1 MTESPIHTRIC
12 DMLGIEHP
20 IFAFSHSVDVV
31 VAVTLA
37 GGFGVWGGTRH
48 LPEEIDEALTE
59 IRERIG
65 ARPFGIDLVIPKGMP
80 EHNNREEIEAQL
92 PDAHRAFVDHLFEKY
107 QVPRDGLPG
116 ARSRFVRSEDTARRQ
131 AEVVLKSDVDLFAM
145 GIGSPEEFVTEAK
158 RRGKR
163 VLSLVGSPKHAR
175 RAIDAGAEIL
185 VAQGHD
191 SGAHT
196 GPIGTFSLVPQVVQI
211 AGDTPVLAAGG
222 VATGQ
227 HVAAA
232 LALGAVGV
240 WVGTA
245 WLATQEA
252 DTPPSVKRKLIEAG
266 AEDTVITRAQ
276 SGKTNRQLRT
286 AYQDEWAAEG
296 APTPLKMP
304 YQDILVGDLL
314 GSIIRHDIE
323 PLIGSGAGQG
333 VVWTDREATVAEV
346 MDRFVIDATAALAG
360 LPGRQSA
367 TRTGLT

>member
-1 MTESPIHTRIC
+1 MGDPRSRSPVAQRKSSDTRC
-12 DMLGIEHP
+12 
-20 IFAFSHSVDVV
+20 S
-31 VAVTLA
+31 AVFTA
-37 GGFGVWGGTRH
+37 STNGPHEV
-48 LPEEIDEALTE
+48 LP
-59 IRERIG
+59 
-65 ARPFGIDLVIPKGMP
+65 PHGMP
-80 EHNNREEIEAQL
+80 ERNNREEIEAQL

-107 QVPRDGLPG
+107 NVPRDGLPG
-116 ARSRFVRSEDTARRQ
+116 NRSRFVRSEETARRQ
-131 AEVVLKSDVDLFAM
+131 AEVVLNSDVDLFAM
-145 GIGSPEEFVTEAK
+145 GIGSPEEFVTEAN

-211 AGDTPVLAAGG
+211 AGDIPVLAAGG

-232 LALGAVGV
+232 LALGAVGA

-252 DTPPSVKRKLIEAG
+252 DTLPSVKRKLIEAG
-266 AEDTVITRAQ
+266 SEDTVITRAQ

-314 GSIIRHDIE
+314 GSITRNDIE

-333 VVWTDREATVAEV
+333 VAWTDREATVAEV
-346 MDRFVIDATAALAG
+346 MDGFVSGAGAALAG
-360 LPGRQSA
+360 LPGRQSTA
-367 TRTGLT
+367 AG